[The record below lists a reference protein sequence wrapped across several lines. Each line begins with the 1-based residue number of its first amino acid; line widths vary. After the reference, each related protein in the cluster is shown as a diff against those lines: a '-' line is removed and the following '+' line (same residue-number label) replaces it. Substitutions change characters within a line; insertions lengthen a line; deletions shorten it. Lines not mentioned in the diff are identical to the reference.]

1 METPN
6 WRSDSTALS
15 RIEVQRVGKMVNRS
29 LNYRQETRAKK
40 AVARVRHVATM
51 LINQGIQQEEFIT
64 KPSLVL

>member
-1 METPN
+1 
-6 WRSDSTALS
+6 
-15 RIEVQRVGKMVNRS
+15 MVNRS